1 MLTSPAEII
10 DALGGTKKVAEML
23 GVGASAISNYRR
35 DGFPAAKHYA
45 LAKACEA
52 SGLAIDEG
60 VLAAHPPPHR
70 AISAMTAQLPRRLH
84 LWMVF

>member
-1 MLTSPAEII
+1 MPTSPAEII

-45 LAKACEA
+45 LPRLAK
-52 SGLAIDEG
+52 
-60 VLAAHPPPHR
+60 PPDWR
-70 AISAMTAQLPRRLH
+70 
-84 LWMVF
+84 